1 MNDSNYVLLIVGITL
16 LLCGLVAYGLLLVE
30 EFQCKDISSLMN
42 FDYKYSV
49 FIGCM
54 INVNS
59 SWMPLDSYYYEDS
72 K

>member
-1 MNDSNYVLLIVGITL
+1 M
-16 LLCGLVAYGLLLVE
+16 AYGLLLVE
-30 EFQCKDISSLMN
+30 EFQCKDISSLME
-42 FDYKYSV
+42 FDYKYSC